1 MNKSQL
7 ITLLAEKTGIPRKR
21 AELAVNTIFDSMA
34 EALVKGDRIEIR
46 GFGSFATKV
55 YKPYTGRN
63 PRTGQAINVPAKR
76 LPFFKVGKETKE
88 KVDRKE
94 PAA

>member
-1 MNKSQL
+1 M
-7 ITLLAEKTGIPRKR
+7 LLSERTGIPRKR

-63 PRTGQAINVPAKR
+63 PRTGEAISVPTKR

-88 KVDRKE
+88 KVDGKI
-94 PAA
+94 PAQ